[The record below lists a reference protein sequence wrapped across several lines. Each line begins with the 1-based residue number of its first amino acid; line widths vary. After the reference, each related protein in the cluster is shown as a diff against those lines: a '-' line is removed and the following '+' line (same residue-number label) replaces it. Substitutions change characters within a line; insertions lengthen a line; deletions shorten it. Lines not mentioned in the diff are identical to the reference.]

1 MIIRSE
7 SPGDIAG
14 IRFVEE
20 AAFLQSAE
28 ADLVDDLRAAGDSV
42 LSLIAVEGETATG
55 HAMFSRL
62 QAPFPALA
70 LGPVAVLPDR
80 QRMGVGSRLIRE
92 GIARS
97 EAAGWLGIFVLGDP
111 AFYRRFGFRCRQG
124 EWLYLTL
131 CRTASN
137 GLASRTERISDR
149 HGKHP
154 ACSRLCKA
162 RIGADRSAT
171 PGAAIPV

>member
-7 SPGDIAG
+7 SPGDIVG

-42 LSLIAVEGETATG
+42 FSLIAVEGETVTG

-97 EAAGWLGIFVLGDP
+97 EAAGWHGIFVLGDP
-111 AFYRRFGFRCRQG
+111 AFYRRFGFDVG
-124 EWLYLTL
+124 K
-131 CRTASN
+131 AS
-137 GLASRTERISDR
+137 GFISPYAGPHLMALPLGRNELPTDTGSIQ
-149 HGKHP
+149 HAP
-154 ACSRLCKA
+154 AFAKL
-162 RIGADRSAT
+162 G
-171 PGAAIPV
+171 

>member
-7 SPGDIAG
+7 SPGDIVG

-42 LSLIAVEGETATG
+42 FSLIAVEGETVTG

-80 QRMGVGSRLIRE
+80 RRMGVGSRLIRE

-97 EAAGWLGIFVLGDP
+97 EAAGWIGIFVLGDP
-111 AFYRRFGFRCRQG
+111 AFYRRFGFDVG
-124 EWLYLTL
+124 K
-131 CRTASN
+131 AS
-137 GLASRTERISDR
+137 GFISPYAGPHLMALPLGRNEFPTDTGSIQ
-149 HGKHP
+149 HAP
-154 ACSRLCKA
+154 AFAKL
-162 RIGADRSAT
+162 G
-171 PGAAIPV
+171 

>member
-1 MIIRSE
+1 MIVQLE
-7 SPGDIAG
+7 TPGDVAA
-14 IRFVEE
+14 IRAVEE

-28 ADLVDDLRAAGDSV
+28 AKLVEDLRDAGDSV
-42 LSLIAVEGETATG
+42 FSLVAVEDGTIAG

-62 QAPFPALA
+62 QAPFRALA

-111 AFYRRFGFRCRQG
+111 AYYRRFGFDAGKARG
-124 EWLYLTL
+124 F
-131 CRTASN
+131 ASPYAGPHLMVLPLGPN
-137 GLASRTERISDR
+137 GLPTDTGRIQ
-149 HGKHP
+149 HAP
-154 ACSRLCKA
+154 AFAKL
-162 RIGADRSAT
+162 G
-171 PGAAIPV
+171 

>member
-7 SPGDIAG
+7 SPGDIVG

-42 LSLIAVEGETATG
+42 FSLIAVEGETVTG

-111 AFYRRFGFRCRQG
+111 AFYRRFGFDVG
-124 EWLYLTL
+124 K
-131 CRTASN
+131 AS
-137 GLASRTERISDR
+137 GFVSPYAGPHWMALPLGRSELPTSTGSIQHA
-149 HGKHP
+149 P
-154 ACSRLCKA
+154 AFAKL
-162 RIGADRSAT
+162 G
-171 PGAAIPV
+171 